1 MLKRQHVCCTNVGL
15 SVVRSLAVLPRV
27 QTHTESPGLQ
37 AVENL
42 HGGGPTW
49 GLLQMPFD
57 DSGPGDIAIQF
68 SKQYFAL
75 MQVRTLLHA
84 LVTNCV

>member
-1 MLKRQHVCCTNVGL
+1 MLKSQHVCCRYVGIQQA
-15 SVVRSLAVLPRV
+15 RSLA
-27 QTHTESPGLQ
+27 ESPGLQ

-57 DSGPGDIAIQF
+57 DSGPGDIPIQF

-75 MQVRTLLHA
+75 MQVRTLLHGV
-84 LVTNCV
+84 VTN